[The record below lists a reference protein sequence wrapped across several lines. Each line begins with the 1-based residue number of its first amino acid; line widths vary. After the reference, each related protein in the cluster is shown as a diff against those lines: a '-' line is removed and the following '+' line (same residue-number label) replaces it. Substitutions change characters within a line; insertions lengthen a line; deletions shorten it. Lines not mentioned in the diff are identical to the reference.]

1 MESGVLKMIRFFF
14 LASAAVVFAATT
26 ANAQQ
31 VFDEADGVDLSF
43 TVPAGAVAPITPLT
57 TFTISSAGALTV
69 SGATID
75 ADQDDIF
82 APGGIAGDFDV
93 FGISVAP
100 GFQIDSVTL
109 DAFSGDGAA
118 FVGLVEDTTLSIN
131 PSVGPG
137 NADFDTI
144 ASGFTL
150 VDATSLGGI
159 LDDLILGLPETD
171 ANGVVDNVPAFPLAG
186 GVIGAGDFV
195 FSVQNTGPATNTYT
209 VTFNASAT
217 AVPEP
222 SSAMLLSLAGLGLV
236 SLRRRK

>member
-1 MESGVLKMIRFFF
+1 MIRFFF

-31 VFDEADGVDLSF
+31 VFDEAVDGDLSF

-118 FVGLVEDTTLSIN
+118 FVGLVEGTTLSIN
-131 PSVGPG
+131 PSVAPD

-159 LDDLILGLPETD
+159 LDDLILGLPVTD
-171 ANGVVDNVPAFPLAG
+171 DNGVVDNVPAFPLAG

>member
-1 MESGVLKMIRFFF
+1 MIRFFF

-31 VFDEADGVDLSF
+31 VFDEAVDGDLSF

-57 TFTISSAGALTV
+57 TFTVSSAGALTV

-109 DAFSGDGAA
+109 DAFGGDGAA

-131 PSVGPG
+131 PSAPG

-150 VDATSLGGI
+150 IDVTSVGGGI
-159 LDDLILGLPETD
+159 LDDLILGLPVTD
-171 ANGVVDNVPAFPLAG
+171 ANGVVDNAPAFPLAG

-222 SSAMLLSLAGLGLV
+222 SSAMLLSLAGLCLV